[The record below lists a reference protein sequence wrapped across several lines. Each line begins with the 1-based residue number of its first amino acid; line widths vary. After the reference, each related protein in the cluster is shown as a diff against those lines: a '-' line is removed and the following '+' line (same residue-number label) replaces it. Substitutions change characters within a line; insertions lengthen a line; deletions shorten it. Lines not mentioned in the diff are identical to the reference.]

1 MRKVFLAAL
10 ISLAILAAPLTFLPA
25 ISNTGPTPTGP
36 VSFTVNGADQ
46 DNRSSL
52 AMQPAAAGI
61 GETRG
66 AWIDCVDV
74 YDPACDRGIEG
85 LSGQAVLSPCQSD
98 SQENCVESLNLGMA
112 GQQIKSASLIRETIG
127 GIEIAAAPDFNWIK
141 GGKPSLWQSETP
153 HMGSATTYAVI
164 VKVGQY
170 FSRTKGEFVMNQLRA
185 SVIPYREVSG
195 KYVAAQI
202 LDKAKD
208 GSRFEYG
215 SGGAGCIWVEDGKCG
230 LQQEFSTG
238 TIASLTLRLPKQ
250 TGGWF
255 QGRFKSPELNVEDFS
270 TMNNRVSITAESIQ
284 IPTMAAQRQL
294 DNLSSIENLWRQN
307 NGLGNLDGINY
318 SGMDPGDPKIFDY
331 VNHFRK
337 DVDDTIA
344 GTTSVWMLKTTFFNN
359 GTNCYSNKT
368 IQGIISTNALGYDS
382 GAPDFDSGLLTYRVT
397 GLHYQKDGKTPVTG
411 TYDLLLDSAVAR
423 CIYGFSKAPIS
434 ATVTVIGTGDQNIAT
449 TIVSEKDGWL
459 KLAAYGFNFSEKKIQ
474 VRITQPNSRT
484 LSKFA
489 ELSKTLNA
497 KQKAEIRTVLRKSS
511 GNTKLICTGVYLNQ
525 KDKSVALSR
534 ARAACSYAKNL
545 DKNYSF
551 FSQAKLTKAAS
562 YGNKVIISSK

>member
-25 ISNTGPTPTGP
+25 ISNTGPTLTGP

-52 AMQPAAAGI
+52 AMQPASAGI

-74 YDPACDRGIEG
+74 YDPACDRSIEG
-85 LSGQAVLSPCQSD
+85 LSGQAVLSACQSD
-98 SQENCVESLNLGMA
+98 SQENCVESLDLGMV

-127 GIEIAAAPDFNWIK
+127 GIEIAAAPEFNWIK

-270 TMNNRVSITAESIQ
+270 NMNNRVSITAESIQ

-397 GLHYQKDGKTPVTG
+397 GLHYQKD
-411 TYDLLLDSAVAR
+411 
-423 CIYGFSKAPIS
+423 
-434 ATVTVIGTGDQNIAT
+434 
-449 TIVSEKDGWL
+449 
-459 KLAAYGFNFSEKKIQ
+459 
-474 VRITQPNSRT
+474 
-484 LSKFA
+484 
-489 ELSKTLNA
+489 
-497 KQKAEIRTVLRKSS
+497 
-511 GNTKLICTGVYLNQ
+511 
-525 KDKSVALSR
+525 
-534 ARAACSYAKNL
+534 
-545 DKNYSF
+545 
-551 FSQAKLTKAAS
+551 
-562 YGNKVIISSK
+562 